1 MAVKVNFGEDL
12 FNCKLTLS
20 VPFLRFKRDFY
31 HCYSMSLKDKQ
42 KEEWNSRHKFLNS
55 TAIADL
61 SPYAIETNEQR
72 HNYAFAECRYFKR
85 HRHCN
90 IADGY

>member
-1 MAVKVNFGEDL
+1 
-12 FNCKLTLS
+12 
-20 VPFLRFKRDFY
+20 
-31 HCYSMSLKDKQ
+31 MSLKDKQ

-72 HNYAFAECRYFKR
+72 HNYAFAECRYF
-85 HRHCN
+85 
-90 IADGY
+90 